1 MRIIHFTQNNWPEVE
16 EIYLQGIATGQA
28 TFETGS
34 PGWKKW
40 DADHLDFCRLAA
52 IVDDKMVGW
61 AALLPVS
68 ARKVYSGVV
77 EESIYVSTRH
87 LRQGVGSFLLRHLVV
102 ESEKQ
107 GIYSL
112 QAVMFPENIASVQLH
127 ERNGFRKIGYKRQI
141 AKLDGQWRDTVLYER
156 RSSIIM

>member
-1 MRIIHFTQNNWPEVE
+1 MRIVHFTKYHWPDVE

-28 TFETGS
+28 TFETES

-40 DADHLDFCRLAA
+40 DASHLDICRLAA
-52 IVDDKMVGW
+52 IVDEKIVGW

-68 ARKVYSGVV
+68 NRSVYRGVA
-77 EESIYVSTRH
+77 EESIYVSAYH
-87 LRQGVGSFLLRHLVV
+87 QGAGVGSFLLKHLVD

-156 RSSIIM
+156 RSDVGN